1 MWACSELLERIKAG
15 QFEPEATVVDGEL
28 VMDLFPLTVA
38 ANKALTSNARE
49 DLVTRSLH
57 AELLHN
63 LSGTKHIV
71 ESLKRFGISP
81 KSDKIL
87 VAKFN
92 ASDEDVQK
100 LRELVKGKEVD
111 VEMLPQLADVDRIK
125 QLYGISPEET
135 QAQYIVDSII
145 MKMATKNMS

>member
-1 MWACSELLERIKAG
+1 MGACSELLERIKAG
-15 QFEPEATVVDGEL
+15 NFEPEATVVDGEL
-28 VMDLFPLTVA
+28 VMDLFPLNVA
-38 ANKALTSNARE
+38 ANKALTANARG

-71 ESLKRFGISP
+71 ESLSRFGISP
-81 KSDKIL
+81 KSEKIL

-92 ASDEDVQK
+92 ATDEDVGK
-100 LRELVKGKEVD
+100 LKELIKGKEVD
-111 VEMLPQLADVDRIK
+111 MEALSKHANVERIK
-125 QLYGISPEET
+125 QLYGINPEET
-135 QAQYIVDSII
+135 RAQYIVDSIV